1 MGNKSAEAAEAA
13 ETELKVKLQKTQT
26 ELEHTKQQI
35 EAHELTVNAATA
47 KAAEVLKEKPNL
59 KAAAAEVAGPV
70 ETDEAAPVET
80 DDTTT
85 SEYSPVGPTDQDA
98 EDDSLNEL
106 LLQSKYSTSVRRQSL
121 ENASPRVEAEI
132 DMLMDQAQVDKSTEA
147 AKAQVDIMHQ
157 RTVEAVQA
165 EVAKLMRGGVVVEE
179 LARAHQD
186 TVEEL
191 AQAIKLAEE
200 AASVHRGAEHKLDA
214 MHAATE
220 AAVKLDLFNER
231 PRPSGSP
238 PRRRSP
244 TRPLKTVDQL
254 CVDARV
260 SLAQSQSPTGPRP
273 VEAMDRLRHDQLTRE
288 EQRAVER
295 KAREDQRDCE
305 RNGFEMERESGWRPT
320 VVIDQMRCVSKQ
332 VHLDNLPKWRYTDPV
347 TGEDHYE

>member
-1 MGNKSAEAAEAA
+1 MVADAQVGINKAAEAAEA
-13 ETELKVKLQKTQT
+13 ELKVKLQKTQT
-26 ELEHTKQQI
+26 ELEPAKQQNK
-35 EAHELTVNAATA
+35 AHELTVNAATA

-59 KAAAAEVAGPV
+59 KAAAVKV
-70 ETDEAAPVET
+70 AAPVEADEEYRNIERYRKGLAQRVST
-80 DDTTT
+80 ANQHSAASNQDTTT
-85 SEYSPVGPTDQDA
+85 SEGSPAQRVPPADQHSAAGTEDTPTSEGSPVVPTDPEA

-121 ENASPRVEAEI
+121 ENAEQKAVDEIDEALLSHRQPSAKHSPRVEAES
-132 DMLMDQAQVDKSTEA
+132 DMLMNQAQVDKSTEA

-157 RTVEAVQA
+157 RTVQAVQV

-179 LARAHQD
+179 LNRAHQN

-200 AASVHRGAEHKLDA
+200 AASAHRGAENKLDA

-260 SLAQSQSPTGPRP
+260 SLTRSQSPTGPRP
-273 VEAMDRLRHDQLTRE
+273 V
-288 EQRAVER
+288 V
-295 KAREDQRDCE
+295 
-305 RNGFEMERESGWRPT
+305 
-320 VVIDQMRCVSKQ
+320 
-332 VHLDNLPKWRYTDPV
+332 
-347 TGEDHYE
+347 